1 MTDTYVAVLFFT
13 LLLMII
19 IRVLDCGLFN
29 QSSDDCFKEAVRKVT
44 YEEHEYLIY
53 NDSGVCH
60 YPECK
65 CKTKGETNE
74 ENRCF

>member
-1 MTDTYVAVLFFT
+1 MSNITAVGWFFF
-13 LLLMII
+13 LLLII
-19 IRVLDCGLFN
+19 GVVVCHSFN
-29 QSSDDCFKEAVRKVT
+29 QNPDTLFKEGVHKVT

-53 NDSGVCH
+53 NDRGICH

-74 ENRCF
+74 Q